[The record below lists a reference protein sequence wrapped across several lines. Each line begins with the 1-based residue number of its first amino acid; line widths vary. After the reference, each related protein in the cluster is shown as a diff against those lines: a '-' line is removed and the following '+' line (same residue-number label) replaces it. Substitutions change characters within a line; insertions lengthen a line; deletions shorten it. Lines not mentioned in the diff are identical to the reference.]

1 MSTCQQCY
9 QVLLIVNWINTHN
22 YIPFLGVLWGEVRGE
37 ESREEAF
44 DWLSSGGFR
53 CLSLPFSDRD
63 KILWRDWGDWAPTDT
78 KTPSQ
83 CKQDWQVTSRGR
95 SNNTR
100 TQLIRIG
107 TTEKGLTKWWQI
119 FVKWFLDTMTSICL
133 LRSGASLTDRRCI
146 QSPPLTW
153 VLQCWNHVYT
163 QTSLAG
169 PLHKNEMYKCFNS
182 FYQTEQS

>member
-1 MSTCQQCY
+1 MCTAAKKSAATASCHHVNMPA
-9 QVLLIVNWINTHN
+9 VLPSFIELNQYTYGN

-53 CLSLPFSDRD
+53 GLSLPFSDRD

-83 CKQDWQVTSRGR
+83 YKQDLQVTSRGR

-100 TQLIRIG
+100 TQLICIG
-107 TTEKGLTKWWQI
+107 TTEKSLTKWW
-119 FVKWFLDTMTSICL
+119 
-133 LRSGASLTDRRCI
+133 
-146 QSPPLTW
+146 
-153 VLQCWNHVYT
+153 
-163 QTSLAG
+163 
-169 PLHKNEMYKCFNS
+169 
-182 FYQTEQS
+182 